1 MKNYFYNLN
10 KKYLQTFKRKAIDR
24 FKNEYI
30 KTDEALLSA
39 IFKEMTEL
47 FRHLGGRTASKMD
60 IPHRGDYPDA
70 EKYNKLISAIE
81 DDVDKLYTAQVLVE
95 DDLNALLK
103 FNANQRATTFEDI
116 VSTQQKIMELY
127 IRHKKDISGEFIVE
141 NDFTSTDALSSESSH
156 VDIDEDRGVLT
167 LASTFTE
174 NKPIDTNNVTIYFTG
189 KKPIPPLYPNDDALR
204 TGSHWR
210 IPDQPEAHFVDT
222 TNPSINNNYRSMMID
237 TPDVNT
243 GIGWVEFE
251 AVLTELVP
259 HVTLPIRS
267 EYLFRNGNEITS
279 EAFVP
284 SINQTFPNR
293 DIWALKEEVGRV
305 AGLNRDPE
313 LINLDVPYSL
323 QGIDGYVKRLTR
335 TVIESDQEEKYKL
348 TIPFVTD
355 ARITNEIAVSFAPIE
370 GDIPKI
376 LWDES
381 VIFSNV
387 GGREVSYQIVPPS
400 KPNEPSEDGYY
411 VCKFYTYVVPSRLEL
426 TLTYGGDA
434 WHPIPF
440 QMTHYVY
447 SINRQFDL
455 PQQEGVDIS
464 LLLSREYDIFVDS
477 EPNTAKERARAL
489 NVLAGIRT

>member
-10 KKYLQTFKRKAIDR
+10 KKYLQTFKMKVIDR

-30 KTDEALLSA
+30 KTDESFLKA

-47 FRHLGGRTASKMD
+47 FRHLGGRTASKQD
-60 IPHRGDYPDA
+60 IPVKGDYPDGD
-70 EKYNKLISAIE
+70 KYNKLISAIE

-95 DDLNALLK
+95 DDLNSLLK
-103 FNANQRATTFEDI
+103 FNANQRATAFEDI
-116 VSTQQKIMELY
+116 IATQQKIMQLY
-127 IRHKKDISGEFIVE
+127 IRHKKDISGEFIIE
-141 NDFTSTDALSSESSH
+141 NDFTSTDALSTDSSS
-156 VDIDEDRGVLT
+156 VAIDEDRGVLT
-167 LASTFTE
+167 LASSFTE
-174 NKPIDTNNVTIYFTG
+174 SKPIDTDNVTIYFTG
-189 KKPIPPLYPNDDALR
+189 KKPTPPLYPNDDALR

-210 IPDQPEAHFVDT
+210 IPDQPEAHHVDT
-222 TNPSINNNYRSMMID
+222 ANPSINKNYRFMMID

-267 EYLFRNGNEITS
+267 DYLFRNGNEITS
-279 EAFVP
+279 RSFVP
-284 SINQTFPNR
+284 SIEQTFPNQ
-293 DIWALKEEVGRV
+293 DIWALKEEVGLI

-335 TVIESDQEEKYKL
+335 TTIESDQEEKYKL

-355 ARITNEIAVSFAPIE
+355 AKITNEIGVRFAPIE
-370 GDIPKI
+370 SEIPSV
-376 LWDES
+376 LWSES
-381 VIFSNV
+381 VIYSNI
-387 GGREVSYQIVPPS
+387 GGREISYQIIPPA
-400 KPNEPSEDGYY
+400 NEDEPSEDGYY

-426 TLTYGGDA
+426 ILVYRGDG
-434 WHPIPF
+434 WKRIPF

-455 PQQEGVDIS
+455 PQQDGVNIS
-464 LLLSREYDIFVDS
+464 LLLGREYDIFVDS
-477 EPNTAKERARAL
+477 EPNKPKERSRAL